1 MLDERHAAV
10 VGPDGQHRSARI
22 ALPQPPIGQ
31 PSYTADQFI
40 PRSPVTFD
48 ANDFAPGEA
57 VGPVTY
63 TWRFQK
69 DDCGAFP
76 CTHLEGPQFE
86 VRPVYGDP
94 VPGAVASHAWGQ
106 SGNFYARVEAT
117 DSADHMVAHEFIVSI
132 NSVAPTVTLARDCA
146 LQPVPVAC
154 NNYPFT
160 VVGDQSILFGGV
172 SRWTALDRLEVRVD
186 WGDGTGNYQQS
197 GAGGFPVPDSPITLD
212 GQGPQQLD
220 YLLNAT
226 HTYTKPG
233 STRSRSRP
241 RTRPGPRRSS
251 RR

>member
-1 MLDERHAAV
+1 M
-10 VGPDGQHRSARI
+10 
-22 ALPQPPIGQ
+22 
-31 PSYTADQFI
+31 
-40 PRSPVTFD
+40 
-48 ANDFAPGEA
+48 
-57 VGPVTY
+57 TY

-106 SGNFYARVEAT
+106 SGNFYAGVEAT

-146 LQPVPVAC
+146 LSQFRSPA
-154 NNYPFT
+154 T
-160 VVGDQSILFGGV
+160 TTRSRWWGTESILFGGV

-212 GQGPQQLD
+212 GQGPEQLD
-220 YLLNAT
+220 YLLNADA
-226 HTYTKPG
+226 HLHQARYLHGHGRGQEPDRG
-233 STRSRSRP
+233 RADQVD
-241 RTRPGPRRSS
+241 GDDH
-251 RR
+251 